1 MWLRISPEADFYMD
15 MELQGVTDKTS
26 DYDVQQ
32 YEKVV
37 YDAFVERLKK
47 AFPEGDFR
55 MYTFE
60 FGVGREKNITK
71 AA

>member
-1 MWLRISPEADFYMD
+1 MRLRISPDMDFYLD
-15 MELQGVTDKTS
+15 AELQGVTDKTS

-47 AFPEGDFR
+47 AFPEGDFKIY
-55 MYTFE
+55 MFD
-60 FGVGREKNITK
+60 FGVARDKNTTR

>member
-1 MWLRISPEADFYMD
+1 MWLRISPKMDFYLD
-15 MELQGVTDKTS
+15 VELQGVTEKTS

-47 AFPEGDFR
+47 EFPEGNFR
-55 MYTFE
+55 IYNLE
-60 FGVGREKNITK
+60 FGTAREKNLKT
-71 AA
+71 A

>member
-1 MWLRISPEADFYMD
+1 MWLRISPDMDFYLD
-15 MELQGVTDKTS
+15 AELQGVTDKTS

-55 MYTFE
+55 IYMFD
-60 FGVGREKNITK
+60 FGIARDNTTTR

>member
-1 MWLRISPEADFYMD
+1 MRLRISPEMDFYLD
-15 MELQGVTDKTS
+15 AELQGETDITS
-26 DYDVQQ
+26 DYAVQQ

-47 AFPEGDFR
+47 AFPEGDFKIY
-55 MYTFE
+55 MFD
-60 FGVGREKNITK
+60 FGVARDKNTTR